1 MDQAEARDRF
11 LQARNRLF
19 RTPALRRMALVIGT
33 GLHHYLHSQGTRYPN
48 CVDLRDWNEFLR
60 SARLNTENSTE
71 EFSSPTHDD
80 PTSTWESM
88 LLERSRKVGGN
99 LASRHEED
107 LLKRL
112 RRSIVNGL
120 PEDKELRNLGEILSK
135 ASYRD
140 IVTLNF
146 DRTIDRALHAATR
159 ERVTTKYAPKYEKA
173 TAREH
178 LRFEIGKTRIW
189 HPHGVASDKIPP
201 QVMQLGIV
209 SYAKSVRIVQD
220 AVKSFRERQRL
231 WREDRHKTKSPPAW
245 TAQEADDWNEEI
257 RGPSCNSWI
266 DIFMTSD
273 VCFVGCG
280 LDRAE
285 GDLWL
290 LLHERQRQLRS
301 VPTTDRPSAF
311 FLHPLSRL
319 PQHLTTQPAGLVP
332 IVTRN
337 HEESWKLALE

>member
-1 MDQAEARDRF
+1 MNQTEARDRF
-11 LQARNRLF
+11 LQARERLF
-19 RTPALRRMALVIGT
+19 GTAALRRMVLVIGT
-33 GLHHYLHSQGTRYPN
+33 GLHHHLHDQGIRYPS
-48 CVDLRDWNEFLR
+48 CVDLRDWNKFLR
-60 SARLNTENSTE
+60 SARLNKDNDTE

-88 LLERSRKVGGN
+88 LLERSRKFGGK

-112 RRSIVNGL
+112 KQSIVNGL
-120 PEDKELRNLGEILSK
+120 PEGKELRNLGEMLSK

-146 DRTIDRALHAATR
+146 DRTIDRALCAATR
-159 ERVTTKYAPKYEKA
+159 EKVKTKYDPKCERA
-173 TAREH
+173 AAREH
-178 LRFEIGKTRIW
+178 LRFEIGKKRIW
-189 HPHGVASDKIPP
+189 HPHGVASDQISP

-231 WREDRHKTKSPPAW
+231 WREGRHKTRSLPAW
-245 TAQEADDWNEEI
+245 TVQEAEAWHEEI

-301 VPTTDRPSAF
+301 VPTTERPSAF

-319 PQHLTTQPAGLVP
+319 PQHLTTQPAGLLP
-332 IVTRN
+332 IVTRD
-337 HEESWKLALE
+337 HEESWRLALE